1 MFIFINQINKLDTID
16 ENFSYLQRV
25 VDKMELRELKSFLKI
40 MELESFSRAAK
51 ELGYSQSA
59 LSVQIHSLE
68 NELGVRLFDR
78 MGKQVALTPPG
89 RQLARRVLPILQE
102 VEELENVMHN
112 RPPAEALRIGM
123 IESLCK
129 AHMPQVMDYVCRNLP
144 QLHITITIDSPS
156 VLLDALN
163 HNKVDLVYVL
173 DKPLYDGKWE
183 KVFQKRENIVFVCSV
198 DSPLAREKDLELD
211 QVIRQPFF
219 LTEKADNYRL
229 SLDQQLAARQ
239 LALNPILEVSDTGFI
254 LDMVQRGLGLSF
266 LPQYVVEN
274 SPYRDR
280 LQILQVKDFH
290 MHMYRQLFYHKDKWL
305 TQAMKVFLRL
315 ALRENPPDK
324 GEEPPD
330 FSWNR
335 EKDSCTDKGSMI

>member
-1 MFIFINQINKLDTID
+1 
-16 ENFSYLQRV
+16 
-25 VDKMELRELKSFLKI
+25 MELRELKSFLKI

-78 MGKQVALTPPG
+78 LGKQVTLTPPG

-183 KVFQKRENIVFVCSV
+183 KVFQKQENIVFVCSV
-198 DSPLAREKDLELD
+198 DSPLAREKDLKLD

>member
-1 MFIFINQINKLDTID
+1 
-16 ENFSYLQRV
+16 
-25 VDKMELRELKSFLKI
+25 MELRELKSFLKI
-40 MELESFSRAAK
+40 MEVQSFSRAAK

-68 NELGVRLFDR
+68 SELGVRLFDR
-78 MGKQVALTPPG
+78 LGRQVVLTPPG
-89 RQLARRVLPILQE
+89 RELARRALPILQQ
-102 VEELENVMHN
+102 VEEVENVMHN
-112 RPPAEALRIGM
+112 RPPAQALRLGM

-129 AHMPQVMDYVCRNLP
+129 AHMSRVMEYAARNLP

-183 KVFQKRENIVFVCSV
+183 KVFQKQENIVFVCSV
-198 DSPLAREKDLELD
+198 DSPLAREKDLKLD

-239 LALNPILEVSDTGFI
+239 LALNPILEVSDTGFL
-254 LDMVQRGLGLSF
+254 LDMGQRGLGLAVRRE
-266 LPQYVVEN
+266 YVAE
-274 SPYRDR
+274 
-280 LQILQVKDFH
+280 
-290 MHMYRQLFYHKDKWL
+290 
-305 TQAMKVFLRL
+305 
-315 ALRENPPDK
+315 
-324 GEEPPD
+324 
-330 FSWNR
+330 
-335 EKDSCTDKGSMI
+335 DSA

>member
-1 MFIFINQINKLDTID
+1 
-16 ENFSYLQRV
+16 
-25 VDKMELRELKSFLKI
+25 
-40 MELESFSRAAK
+40 
-51 ELGYSQSA
+51 
-59 LSVQIHSLE
+59 
-68 NELGVRLFDR
+68 
-78 MGKQVALTPPG
+78 
-89 RQLARRVLPILQE
+89 
-102 VEELENVMHN
+102 MHN

-198 DSPLAREKDLELD
+198 DSPLAREKDLKLD

-324 GEEPPD
+324 GEETPD

>member
-1 MFIFINQINKLDTID
+1 
-16 ENFSYLQRV
+16 
-25 VDKMELRELKSFLKI
+25 MELRELKSFLKI

-89 RQLARRVLPILQE
+89 RQMARRVLPILQE

-198 DSPLAREKDLELD
+198 DSPLAWEKDLELD

-324 GEEPPD
+324 GEETPD

>member
-1 MFIFINQINKLDTID
+1 
-16 ENFSYLQRV
+16 
-25 VDKMELRELKSFLKI
+25 MELRELKSFLKI

-78 MGKQVALTPPG
+78 LGKQVTLTPPG

-183 KVFQKRENIVFVCSV
+183 KVFQKQENIVFVCSV
-198 DSPLAREKDLELD
+198 DSPLAREKDLKLD

-266 LPQYVVEN
+266 LPQYVVEK

-324 GEEPPD
+324 GENPPD

>member
-1 MFIFINQINKLDTID
+1 
-16 ENFSYLQRV
+16 
-25 VDKMELRELKSFLKI
+25 MELRELKSFLKI

-78 MGKQVALTPPG
+78 LGKQVTLTPPG

-144 QLHITITIDSPS
+144 QLHITITINSPS

-183 KVFQKRENIVFVCSV
+183 KVFQKQENIVFVCSV
-198 DSPLAREKDLELD
+198 DSPLAREKDLKLD

-305 TQAMKVFLRL
+305 T
-315 ALRENPPDK
+315 
-324 GEEPPD
+324 
-330 FSWNR
+330 
-335 EKDSCTDKGSMI
+335 

>member
-1 MFIFINQINKLDTID
+1 
-16 ENFSYLQRV
+16 
-25 VDKMELRELKSFLKI
+25 MELRELKSFLKI

-78 MGKQVALTPPG
+78 LGKQVTLTPPG

-183 KVFQKRENIVFVCSV
+183 KVFQKQENIVFVCSV
-198 DSPLAREKDLELD
+198 DSPLAREKDLKLD

-280 LQILQVKDFH
+280 LQILQVKDFL

-324 GEEPPD
+324 GERTPD

>member
-1 MFIFINQINKLDTID
+1 
-16 ENFSYLQRV
+16 
-25 VDKMELRELKSFLKI
+25 MELRELKSFLKI

-68 NELGVRLFDR
+68 NELGVRFFDR

-324 GEEPPD
+324 GEETPD

>member
-1 MFIFINQINKLDTID
+1 
-16 ENFSYLQRV
+16 
-25 VDKMELRELKSFLKI
+25 MELRELKSFLKI

-280 LQILQVKDFH
+280 LQIPQVKDFH

-324 GEEPPD
+324 REETPD

>member
-1 MFIFINQINKLDTID
+1 
-16 ENFSYLQRV
+16 
-25 VDKMELRELKSFLKI
+25 MELRELKSFLKI

-78 MGKQVALTPPG
+78 LGKQVTLTPPG

-183 KVFQKRENIVFVCSV
+183 KVFQKQENIVFVCSV
-198 DSPLAREKDLELD
+198 DSPLAREKDLKLD

-305 TQAMKVFLRL
+305 TQAMKVFLQL
-315 ALRENPPDK
+315 AVRENPPED
-324 GEEPPD
+324 GEKIPD
-330 FSWNR
+330 FSGNP
-335 EKDSCTDKGSMI
+335 EEDPCTEGGSMI

>member
-1 MFIFINQINKLDTID
+1 
-16 ENFSYLQRV
+16 
-25 VDKMELRELKSFLKI
+25 MELRELKSFLKI
-40 MELESFSRAAK
+40 MEVQSFSRAAK

-78 MGKQVALTPPG
+78 LGKQVTLTPPG

-183 KVFQKRENIVFVCSV
+183 KVFQKQENIVFVCSV
-198 DSPLAREKDLELD
+198 DSPLAREKDLKLD

-324 GEEPPD
+324 GERTPD

>member
-1 MFIFINQINKLDTID
+1 
-16 ENFSYLQRV
+16 
-25 VDKMELRELKSFLKI
+25 MELRELKSFLKI

-305 TQAMKVFLRL
+305 TPQMKAFIELV
-315 ALRENPPDK
+315 NQ
-324 GEEPPD
+324 
-330 FSWNR
+330 
-335 EKDSCTDKGSMI
+335 

>member
-1 MFIFINQINKLDTID
+1 
-16 ENFSYLQRV
+16 
-25 VDKMELRELKSFLKI
+25 MELRELKSFLKI

-112 RPPAEALRIGM
+112 RSPAEALRIGM

-198 DSPLAREKDLELD
+198 DSPLAREKDLKLD
-211 QVIRQPFF
+211 QVFRQPFF

-324 GEEPPD
+324 GEETPD

>member
-1 MFIFINQINKLDTID
+1 
-16 ENFSYLQRV
+16 
-25 VDKMELRELKSFLKI
+25 MELRELKSFLKI

-78 MGKQVALTPPG
+78 LGKQVTLTPPG

-198 DSPLAREKDLELD
+198 DSPLAREKELELD

-229 SLDQQLAARQ
+229 SLDQQ

-324 GEEPPD
+324 GEETPD

>member
-1 MFIFINQINKLDTID
+1 
-16 ENFSYLQRV
+16 
-25 VDKMELRELKSFLKI
+25 MELRELKSFLKI

-183 KVFQKRENIVFVCSV
+183 KVFQKQENIVFVCSV
-198 DSPLAREKDLELD
+198 DSPLAREKDLKLD

-324 GEEPPD
+324 GEETPD

>member
-1 MFIFINQINKLDTID
+1 
-16 ENFSYLQRV
+16 
-25 VDKMELRELKSFLKI
+25 MELRELKSFLKI

-51 ELGYSQSA
+51 VLGYSQSA

-324 GEEPPD
+324 GEDPPD

>member
-1 MFIFINQINKLDTID
+1 
-16 ENFSYLQRV
+16 
-25 VDKMELRELKSFLKI
+25 MELRELKSFLKI

-198 DSPLAREKDLELD
+198 DSRLAREKDLELD

-324 GEEPPD
+324 GEETPD

>member
-1 MFIFINQINKLDTID
+1 
-16 ENFSYLQRV
+16 
-25 VDKMELRELKSFLKI
+25 MELRELKSFLKI

-78 MGKQVALTPPG
+78 LGKQVTLTPPG

-183 KVFQKRENIVFVCSV
+183 KVFQKQENIVFVCSV
-198 DSPLAREKDLELD
+198 DSPLAREKDLKLD

-324 GEEPPD
+324 GETPPD

>member
-1 MFIFINQINKLDTID
+1 
-16 ENFSYLQRV
+16 
-25 VDKMELRELKSFLKI
+25 MELRELKSFLKI

-78 MGKQVALTPPG
+78 LGKQVTLTPPG

-183 KVFQKRENIVFVCSV
+183 KVFQKQENIVFVCSV
-198 DSPLAREKDLELD
+198 DSPLAREKELKLD

-324 GEEPPD
+324 GEKPPD

>member
-1 MFIFINQINKLDTID
+1 
-16 ENFSYLQRV
+16 
-25 VDKMELRELKSFLKI
+25 MELRELKSFLKI

-78 MGKQVALTPPG
+78 LGKQVTLTPPG

-183 KVFQKRENIVFVCSV
+183 KVFQKQENIVFVCSV
-198 DSPLAREKDLELD
+198 DSPLAREKDLKLD

-324 GEEPPD
+324 GERTPD

>member
-1 MFIFINQINKLDTID
+1 
-16 ENFSYLQRV
+16 
-25 VDKMELRELKSFLKI
+25 MELRELKSFLKI

-78 MGKQVALTPPG
+78 LGKQVTLTPPG

-183 KVFQKRENIVFVCSV
+183 KVFQKQENIVFVCSV
-198 DSPLAREKDLELD
+198 DSPLAREKDLKLD

-324 GEEPPD
+324 GENPPD

-335 EKDSCTDKGSMI
+335 

>member
-1 MFIFINQINKLDTID
+1 
-16 ENFSYLQRV
+16 
-25 VDKMELRELKSFLKI
+25 MELRELKSFLKI
-40 MELESFSRAAK
+40 MEVESFSRAAK

-144 QLHITITIDSPS
+144 QLHITITINSPS

-183 KVFQKRENIVFVCSV
+183 KVFQKQENIVFVCSV
-198 DSPLAREKDLELD
+198 DSPLAREKDLKLD

-324 GEEPPD
+324 GETPPD

>member
-1 MFIFINQINKLDTID
+1 
-16 ENFSYLQRV
+16 
-25 VDKMELRELKSFLKI
+25 MELRELKSFLKI
-40 MELESFSRAAK
+40 MEVQSFSRAAK

-68 NELGVRLFDR
+68 SELRGRLLDR
-78 MGKQVALTPPG
+78 LGKQETLTPPG

-183 KVFQKRENIVFVCSV
+183 KVFQKQENIVFVCSV
-198 DSPLAREKDLELD
+198 DSPLAREKDLKLD

-324 GEEPPD
+324 GERTPD

>member
-1 MFIFINQINKLDTID
+1 
-16 ENFSYLQRV
+16 
-25 VDKMELRELKSFLKI
+25 MELRELKSFLKI

-324 GEEPPD
+324 GEENPD